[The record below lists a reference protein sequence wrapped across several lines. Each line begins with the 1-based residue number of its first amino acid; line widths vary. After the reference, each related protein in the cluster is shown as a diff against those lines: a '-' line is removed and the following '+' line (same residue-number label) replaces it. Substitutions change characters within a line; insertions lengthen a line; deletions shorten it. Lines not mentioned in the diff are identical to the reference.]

1 MLITD
6 IRTRRKGLSQLYIDG
21 EEAMKLDTFTLEANG
36 IKTGQSLTDEELFGL
51 IKKSEAHRASE
62 KALYLL
68 EYRARSKKE
77 LIDKVSEVASKE
89 TAEQTADRM
98 EELGLIDDREFA
110 RVFVRQL
117 FSVKKFGKRRVVQ
130 ELRIKGISPEIID
143 EVIEEYEDEPIEK
156 IKMLLEKKYRGFADD
171 EKIKRR
177 AVSALQRYGYS
188 FDEIREGMSSC
199 GEAVESFPDK
209 YQMPLCGDRDL
220 STPNYYAYLKIAE
233 GCDNNCTYCAIPM
246 IRGKQRSRTIEN
258 IVEEAESLVKNGVK
272 ELIVIAQDT
281 SRYGID
287 IYGEFSL
294 ARLLKELAKI
304 ENLKWIRVLYCYPEA
319 ITEELIDVFA
329 SEDKVVKYLDLP
341 LQHASGKVLKRMN
354 RRGDREKLT
363 ALINKLRERIP
374 GIVLRSTFIAG
385 FPGETEEDF
394 TELAEFV
401 KDMEFDRMGCFAY
414 SQEEGTPAAR
424 MKEQLDEE
432 TKEERA
438 RIIMESQMDIM
449 DRINRR
455 HIGKILEVMVDGFD
469 EEQECYFGRSY
480 MDAPD
485 VDGFVYFNSENEL
498 NPGDF
503 VTVEI
508 EDAIDADLYGT
519 QTD

>member
-1 MLITD
+1 MSVKVGMICLGCA
-6 IRTRRKGLSQLYIDG
+6 KNQVDG
-21 EEAMKLDTFTLEANG
+21 EMIMAALRNG
-36 IKTGQSLTDEELFGL
+36 GFETVSDPAESDIAIINTCGFIDS
-51 IKKSEAHRASE
+51 A
-62 KALYLL
+62 
-68 EYRARSKKE
+68 KKE
-77 LIDKVSEVASKE
+77 SIGEIL
-89 TAEQTADRM
+89 
-98 EELGLIDDREFA
+98 ELVDLKNDG
-110 RVFVRQL
+110 V
-117 FSVKKFGKRRVVQ
+117 
-130 ELRIKGISPEIID
+130 
-143 EVIEEYEDEPIEK
+143 IEK
-156 IKMLLEKKYRGFADD
+156 IVVTGCLAE
-171 EKIKRR
+171 
-177 AVSALQRYGYS
+177 RYK
-188 FDEIREGMSSC
+188 DEIRRDIPEVDAVLGIGANADIVNKFKELVG

-258 IVEEAESLVKNGVK
+258 IVEEAEGLVKNGVK

-294 ARLLKELAKI
+294 ARLLKELSKI

-449 DRINRR
+449 DRINQR

>member
-1 MLITD
+1 MSVKVGMICLGCA
-6 IRTRRKGLSQLYIDG
+6 KNQVDG
-21 EEAMKLDTFTLEANG
+21 EMLMAALRNG
-36 IKTGQSLTDEELFGL
+36 GFETVSDPAESDIAIINTCGFIDS
-51 IKKSEAHRASE
+51 A
-62 KALYLL
+62 
-68 EYRARSKKE
+68 KKE
-77 LIDKVSEVASKE
+77 SIGEILKLVDLKN
-89 TAEQTADRM
+89 D
-98 EELGLIDDREFA
+98 
-110 RVFVRQL
+110 
-117 FSVKKFGKRRVVQ
+117 
-130 ELRIKGISPEIID
+130 GI
-143 EVIEEYEDEPIEK
+143 IEK
-156 IKMLLEKKYRGFADD
+156 IVVTGCLAE
-171 EKIKRR
+171 
-177 AVSALQRYGYS
+177 RYK
-188 FDEIREGMSSC
+188 DEIRRDIPEVDAVLGIGANADIVNKFKELVG

-258 IVEEAESLVKNGVK
+258 IVEEAEGLVNNGVK

-294 ARLLKELAKI
+294 ARLLKALAKI

-519 QTD
+519 QKD

>member
-1 MLITD
+1 MSVKVGMICLGCA
-6 IRTRRKGLSQLYIDG
+6 KNQVDG
-21 EEAMKLDTFTLEANG
+21 EMLMAALRNG
-36 IKTGQSLTDEELFGL
+36 GFETVSDPAESDIAIINTCGFIDS
-51 IKKSEAHRASE
+51 A
-62 KALYLL
+62 
-68 EYRARSKKE
+68 KKE
-77 LIDKVSEVASKE
+77 SIGEIL
-89 TAEQTADRM
+89 
-98 EELGLIDDREFA
+98 ELVDLKNDG
-110 RVFVRQL
+110 V
-117 FSVKKFGKRRVVQ
+117 
-130 ELRIKGISPEIID
+130 
-143 EVIEEYEDEPIEK
+143 IEK
-156 IKMLLEKKYRGFADD
+156 IVVTGCLAE
-171 EKIKRR
+171 
-177 AVSALQRYGYS
+177 RYK
-188 FDEIREGMSSC
+188 DEIRRDIPEVDAVLGIGANADIVNKFKELVG

-258 IVEEAESLVKNGVK
+258 IVEEAEGLVKNGVK

-294 ARLLKELAKI
+294 ARLLKELSKI

-329 SEDKVVKYLDLP
+329 TEDKVVKYLDLP

-414 SQEEGTPAAR
+414 LQEEGTPAAR

-449 DRINRR
+449 DRINQR

>member
-1 MLITD
+1 MSVKVGMICLGCA
-6 IRTRRKGLSQLYIDG
+6 KNQVDG
-21 EEAMKLDTFTLEANG
+21 EMLMAALRNGGFETVDSPAESDIAIINTCGFIDSAKKESIGEILDLVDLKNEGIIEKIVVTGCLAERYKDEIRRDIPEVDAVLGIGANAE
-36 IKTGQSLTDEELFGL
+36 IV
-51 IKKSEAHRASE
+51 E
-62 KALYLL
+62 KF
-68 EYRARSKKE
+68 KE
-77 LIDKVSEVASKE
+77 LI
-89 TAEQTADRM
+89 
-98 EELGLIDDREFA
+98 G
-110 RVFVRQL
+110 
-117 FSVKKFGKRRVVQ
+117 
-130 ELRIKGISPEIID
+130 
-143 EVIEEYEDEPIEK
+143 
-156 IKMLLEKKYRGFADD
+156 
-171 EKIKRR
+171 
-177 AVSALQRYGYS
+177 
-188 FDEIREGMSSC
+188 

-209 YQMPLCGDRDL
+209 YQMPLCGDREL

-258 IVEEAESLVKNGVK
+258 IVEEAENLVNGGVK

-294 ARLLKELAKI
+294 AKLLKALAKI
-304 ENLKWIRVLYCYPEA
+304 EGLKWIRVLYCYPEA

-329 SEDKVVKYLDLP
+329 NEDKVVKYLDLP
-341 LQHASGKVLKRMN
+341 LQHASGRVLKRMN
-354 RRGDREKLT
+354 RRGDRETLT

-401 KDMEFDRMGCFAY
+401 KEMEFDRMGCFAY

-455 HIGKILEVMVDGFD
+455 HIGKTFEVMVEGYD
-469 EEQECYFGRSY
+469 ECGECYYGRSY

-485 VDGFVYFNSENEL
+485 VDGLVYFSSEKEH

-503 VTVEI
+503 VTVLI
-508 EDAIDADLYGT
+508 EDASDADLMARAL
-519 QTD
+519 D

>member
-1 MLITD
+1 MSVKVGMICLGCA
-6 IRTRRKGLSQLYIDG
+6 KNQVDG
-21 EEAMKLDTFTLEANG
+21 EMLMAALRNG
-36 IKTGQSLTDEELFGL
+36 GFETVSNPAESDIAIINTCGFIDS
-51 IKKSEAHRASE
+51 A
-62 KALYLL
+62 
-68 EYRARSKKE
+68 KKE
-77 LIDKVSEVASKE
+77 SIGEIL
-89 TAEQTADRM
+89 
-98 EELGLIDDREFA
+98 ELVDLKNDG
-110 RVFVRQL
+110 V
-117 FSVKKFGKRRVVQ
+117 
-130 ELRIKGISPEIID
+130 
-143 EVIEEYEDEPIEK
+143 IEK
-156 IKMLLEKKYRGFADD
+156 IVVTGCLAE
-171 EKIKRR
+171 
-177 AVSALQRYGYS
+177 RYK
-188 FDEIREGMSSC
+188 DEIRRDIPEVDAVLGIGANADIVNKFKELVG

-258 IVEEAESLVKNGVK
+258 IVEEAEGLVKNGVK

-294 ARLLKELAKI
+294 ARLLKELSKI

-329 SEDKVVKYLDLP
+329 TEDKVVKYLDLP

-449 DRINRR
+449 DRINQR

>member
-1 MLITD
+1 MSVKVGMICLGCA
-6 IRTRRKGLSQLYIDG
+6 KNQVDG
-21 EEAMKLDTFTLEANG
+21 EMLMAALRNGGFETVDSPAESDIAIINTCGFIDSAKKESIGEILDLVDLKNEGIIEKIVVTGCLAERYKDEIRRDIPEVDAVLGIGANAE
-36 IKTGQSLTDEELFGL
+36 IV
-51 IKKSEAHRASE
+51 E
-62 KALYLL
+62 KF
-68 EYRARSKKE
+68 KE
-77 LIDKVSEVASKE
+77 LI
-89 TAEQTADRM
+89 
-98 EELGLIDDREFA
+98 G
-110 RVFVRQL
+110 
-117 FSVKKFGKRRVVQ
+117 
-130 ELRIKGISPEIID
+130 
-143 EVIEEYEDEPIEK
+143 
-156 IKMLLEKKYRGFADD
+156 
-171 EKIKRR
+171 
-177 AVSALQRYGYS
+177 
-188 FDEIREGMSSC
+188 

-209 YQMPLCGDRDL
+209 YQMPLCGDREL

-258 IVEEAESLVKNGVK
+258 IVEEAENLVNGGVK

-294 ARLLKELAKI
+294 AKLLKALAKI
-304 ENLKWIRVLYCYPEA
+304 EGLKWIRVLYCYPEA

-329 SEDKVVKYLDLP
+329 NEDKVVKYLDLP
-341 LQHASGKVLKRMN
+341 LQHASGRVLKRMN
-354 RRGDREKLT
+354 RRGDRETLT
-363 ALINKLRERIP
+363 ALINKLRERIS

-401 KDMEFDRMGCFAY
+401 KEMEFDRMGCFAY

-449 DRINRR
+449 DRINRC
-455 HIGKILEVMVDGFD
+455 HIGKTFEVMVEGYD
-469 EEQECYFGRSY
+469 ECGECYYGRSY

-485 VDGFVYFNSENEL
+485 VDGLVYFSSDKEH

-503 VTVEI
+503 VTVLI
-508 EDAIDADLYGT
+508 EDASDADLMARAL
-519 QTD
+519 D

>member
-1 MLITD
+1 MICLGCA
-6 IRTRRKGLSQLYIDG
+6 KNQVDG
-21 EEAMKLDTFTLEANG
+21 EMLMAALRNG
-36 IKTGQSLTDEELFGL
+36 GFETVSDPAESDIAIINTCGFIDS
-51 IKKSEAHRASE
+51 A
-62 KALYLL
+62 
-68 EYRARSKKE
+68 KKE
-77 LIDKVSEVASKE
+77 SIGEIL
-89 TAEQTADRM
+89 
-98 EELGLIDDREFA
+98 ELVDLKND
-110 RVFVRQL
+110 
-117 FSVKKFGKRRVVQ
+117 
-130 ELRIKGISPEIID
+130 GI
-143 EVIEEYEDEPIEK
+143 IEK
-156 IKMLLEKKYRGFADD
+156 IVVTGCLAE
-171 EKIKRR
+171 
-177 AVSALQRYGYS
+177 RYK
-188 FDEIREGMSSC
+188 DEIRRDIPEVDAVLGIGANADIVNKFKELVG

-258 IVEEAESLVKNGVK
+258 IVKEANGLVKNGVK

-519 QTD
+519 QID

>member
-1 MLITD
+1 MSVKVGMICLGCA
-6 IRTRRKGLSQLYIDG
+6 KNQVDG
-21 EEAMKLDTFTLEANG
+21 EMLMAALRNG
-36 IKTGQSLTDEELFGL
+36 GFETVSDPTESDIAIINTCGFIDS
-51 IKKSEAHRASE
+51 A
-62 KALYLL
+62 
-68 EYRARSKKE
+68 KKE
-77 LIDKVSEVASKE
+77 SIGEIL
-89 TAEQTADRM
+89 
-98 EELGLIDDREFA
+98 ELVDLKNDG
-110 RVFVRQL
+110 V
-117 FSVKKFGKRRVVQ
+117 
-130 ELRIKGISPEIID
+130 
-143 EVIEEYEDEPIEK
+143 IEK
-156 IKMLLEKKYRGFADD
+156 IVVTGCLAE
-171 EKIKRR
+171 
-177 AVSALQRYGYS
+177 RYK
-188 FDEIREGMSSC
+188 DEIRRDIPEVDAVLGIGANADIVNKFKELVG

-258 IVEEAESLVKNGVK
+258 IVEEAEGLVKNGVK

-294 ARLLKELAKI
+294 ARLLKELSKI

-449 DRINRR
+449 DRINQR

-485 VDGFVYFNSENEL
+485 VDGFVYFNSDNEL

>member
-1 MLITD
+1 MSVKVGMICLGCA
-6 IRTRRKGLSQLYIDG
+6 KNQVDG
-21 EEAMKLDTFTLEANG
+21 EMLMAALRNG
-36 IKTGQSLTDEELFGL
+36 GFETVSDPAESDIAIINTCGFIDS
-51 IKKSEAHRASE
+51 A
-62 KALYLL
+62 
-68 EYRARSKKE
+68 KKE
-77 LIDKVSEVASKE
+77 SIGEIL
-89 TAEQTADRM
+89 
-98 EELGLIDDREFA
+98 ELVDLKND
-110 RVFVRQL
+110 
-117 FSVKKFGKRRVVQ
+117 
-130 ELRIKGISPEIID
+130 GI
-143 EVIEEYEDEPIEK
+143 IEK
-156 IKMLLEKKYRGFADD
+156 IVVTGCLAE
-171 EKIKRR
+171 
-177 AVSALQRYGYS
+177 RYK
-188 FDEIREGMSSC
+188 DEIRRDIPEVDAVLGIGANADIVNKFKELVG

-258 IVEEAESLVKNGVK
+258 IVEEAEGLVNNGVK

-294 ARLLKELAKI
+294 ARLLKALAKI

-329 SEDKVVKYLDLP
+329 SEGKVVKYLDLP

-519 QTD
+519 QKD

>member
-1 MLITD
+1 MSVKVGMICLGCA
-6 IRTRRKGLSQLYIDG
+6 KNQVDG
-21 EEAMKLDTFTLEANG
+21 EMLMAALRNG
-36 IKTGQSLTDEELFGL
+36 GFETVSDPAESDIAIINTCGFIDS
-51 IKKSEAHRASE
+51 A
-62 KALYLL
+62 
-68 EYRARSKKE
+68 KKE
-77 LIDKVSEVASKE
+77 SIGEIL
-89 TAEQTADRM
+89 
-98 EELGLIDDREFA
+98 ELVDLKND
-110 RVFVRQL
+110 
-117 FSVKKFGKRRVVQ
+117 
-130 ELRIKGISPEIID
+130 GI
-143 EVIEEYEDEPIEK
+143 IEK
-156 IKMLLEKKYRGFADD
+156 IVVTGCLAE
-171 EKIKRR
+171 
-177 AVSALQRYGYS
+177 RYK
-188 FDEIREGMSSC
+188 DEIRRDIPEVDAVLGIGANADIVNKFKELVG

-258 IVEEAESLVKNGVK
+258 IVEEAEGLVNNGVK

-294 ARLLKELAKI
+294 ARLLKALAKI

-374 GIVLRSTFIAG
+374 GIVLRSTFIVG

-414 SQEEGTPAAR
+414 SQEDGTPAAR

-519 QTD
+519 QKD

>member
-1 MLITD
+1 MSVKVGMICLGCA
-6 IRTRRKGLSQLYIDG
+6 KNQVDG
-21 EEAMKLDTFTLEANG
+21 EMLMAALRNG
-36 IKTGQSLTDEELFGL
+36 GFETVSDPAESDIAIINTCGFIDS
-51 IKKSEAHRASE
+51 A
-62 KALYLL
+62 
-68 EYRARSKKE
+68 KKE
-77 LIDKVSEVASKE
+77 SIGEIL
-89 TAEQTADRM
+89 
-98 EELGLIDDREFA
+98 ELVDLKNDG
-110 RVFVRQL
+110 V
-117 FSVKKFGKRRVVQ
+117 
-130 ELRIKGISPEIID
+130 
-143 EVIEEYEDEPIEK
+143 IEK
-156 IKMLLEKKYRGFADD
+156 IVVTGCLAE
-171 EKIKRR
+171 
-177 AVSALQRYGYS
+177 RYK
-188 FDEIREGMSSC
+188 DEIRRDIPEVDAVLGIGANADIVNKFKELVG

-258 IVEEAESLVKNGVK
+258 IVEEAEGLVNNGVK

-455 HIGKILEVMVDGFD
+455 HIGKVLEVMVDGYD

-485 VDGFVYFNSENEL
+485 VDGFVYFSSDKEL

>member
-1 MLITD
+1 MSVKVGMICLGCA
-6 IRTRRKGLSQLYIDG
+6 KNQVDG
-21 EEAMKLDTFTLEANG
+21 EMLMAALRNGGFETVDSPAESDIAIINTCGFIDSAKKESIGEILDLVDLKNEGIIEKIVVTGCLAERYKDEIRRDIPEVDAVLGIGANAE
-36 IKTGQSLTDEELFGL
+36 IV
-51 IKKSEAHRASE
+51 E
-62 KALYLL
+62 KF
-68 EYRARSKKE
+68 KE
-77 LIDKVSEVASKE
+77 LI
-89 TAEQTADRM
+89 
-98 EELGLIDDREFA
+98 G
-110 RVFVRQL
+110 
-117 FSVKKFGKRRVVQ
+117 
-130 ELRIKGISPEIID
+130 
-143 EVIEEYEDEPIEK
+143 
-156 IKMLLEKKYRGFADD
+156 
-171 EKIKRR
+171 
-177 AVSALQRYGYS
+177 
-188 FDEIREGMSSC
+188 

-209 YQMPLCGDRDL
+209 YQMPLCGDREL

-258 IVEEAESLVKNGVK
+258 IVEEAENLVNGGVK

-294 ARLLKELAKI
+294 AKLLKALAKI
-304 ENLKWIRVLYCYPEA
+304 DGLKWIRVLYCYPEA

-329 SEDKVVKYLDLP
+329 NEEKVVKYLDLP

-354 RRGDREKLT
+354 RRGDRETLT

-401 KDMEFDRMGCFAY
+401 KEMEFDRMGCFAY

-455 HIGKILEVMVDGFD
+455 HIGKTFEVMVEGYD
-469 EEQECYFGRSY
+469 ECGECYYGRSY

-485 VDGFVYFNSENEL
+485 VDGLVYFSSEKEH

-503 VTVEI
+503 VTVLI
-508 EDAIDADLYGT
+508 EDASDADLMARAL
-519 QTD
+519 D

>member
-1 MLITD
+1 MSVKVGMICLGCA
-6 IRTRRKGLSQLYIDG
+6 KNQVDG
-21 EEAMKLDTFTLEANG
+21 EMLMAALRNG
-36 IKTGQSLTDEELFGL
+36 GFETVSDPAESDIAIINTCGFIDS
-51 IKKSEAHRASE
+51 A
-62 KALYLL
+62 
-68 EYRARSKKE
+68 KKE
-77 LIDKVSEVASKE
+77 SIGEIL
-89 TAEQTADRM
+89 
-98 EELGLIDDREFA
+98 ELVDLKND
-110 RVFVRQL
+110 
-117 FSVKKFGKRRVVQ
+117 
-130 ELRIKGISPEIID
+130 GI
-143 EVIEEYEDEPIEK
+143 IEK
-156 IKMLLEKKYRGFADD
+156 IVVTGCLAE
-171 EKIKRR
+171 
-177 AVSALQRYGYS
+177 RYK
-188 FDEIREGMSSC
+188 DEIRRDIPEVDAVLGIGANADIVNKFKELVG

-258 IVEEAESLVKNGVK
+258 IVEEAEGLVNNGVK

-294 ARLLKELAKI
+294 ARLLKALAKI

-498 NPGDF
+498 NPSDF

-519 QTD
+519 QKD

>member
-1 MLITD
+1 MSVKVGMICLGCA
-6 IRTRRKGLSQLYIDG
+6 KNQVDG
-21 EEAMKLDTFTLEANG
+21 EMLMAALRNG
-36 IKTGQSLTDEELFGL
+36 GFETVSDPAESDIAIINTCGFIDS
-51 IKKSEAHRASE
+51 A
-62 KALYLL
+62 
-68 EYRARSKKE
+68 KKE
-77 LIDKVSEVASKE
+77 SIGEIL
-89 TAEQTADRM
+89 
-98 EELGLIDDREFA
+98 ELVDLKNDG
-110 RVFVRQL
+110 V
-117 FSVKKFGKRRVVQ
+117 
-130 ELRIKGISPEIID
+130 
-143 EVIEEYEDEPIEK
+143 IEK
-156 IKMLLEKKYRGFADD
+156 IVVTGCLAE
-171 EKIKRR
+171 
-177 AVSALQRYGYS
+177 RYK
-188 FDEIREGMSSC
+188 DEIRRDIPEVDAVLGIGANADIVDKFRELVG

-258 IVEEAESLVKNGVK
+258 IVMEAEGLVKNGVK

-281 SRYGID
+281 SRYGVD

-341 LQHASGKVLKRMN
+341 LQHASGRVLKRMN

-449 DRINRR
+449 DRINQR

-469 EEQECYFGRSY
+469 DEQECYFGRSY

-519 QTD
+519 QRD

>member
-1 MLITD
+1 MSVKVGMICLGCA
-6 IRTRRKGLSQLYIDG
+6 KNQVDG
-21 EEAMKLDTFTLEANG
+21 EMLMAALRNG
-36 IKTGQSLTDEELFGL
+36 GFETVSDPAESDIAIINTCGFIDS
-51 IKKSEAHRASE
+51 A
-62 KALYLL
+62 
-68 EYRARSKKE
+68 KKE
-77 LIDKVSEVASKE
+77 SIGEIL
-89 TAEQTADRM
+89 
-98 EELGLIDDREFA
+98 ELVDLKND
-110 RVFVRQL
+110 
-117 FSVKKFGKRRVVQ
+117 
-130 ELRIKGISPEIID
+130 GI
-143 EVIEEYEDEPIEK
+143 IEK
-156 IKMLLEKKYRGFADD
+156 IVVTGCLAE
-171 EKIKRR
+171 
-177 AVSALQRYGYS
+177 RYK
-188 FDEIREGMSSC
+188 DEIRRDIPEVDAVLGIGANADIVNKFKELVG

-258 IVEEAESLVKNGVK
+258 IVKEANGLVKNGVK

-519 QTD
+519 QID

>member
-1 MLITD
+1 MSVKVGMICLGCA
-6 IRTRRKGLSQLYIDG
+6 KNQVDG
-21 EEAMKLDTFTLEANG
+21 EMLMAALRNG
-36 IKTGQSLTDEELFGL
+36 GFETVSDPAESDIAIINTCGFIDS
-51 IKKSEAHRASE
+51 A
-62 KALYLL
+62 
-68 EYRARSKKE
+68 KKE
-77 LIDKVSEVASKE
+77 SIGEIL
-89 TAEQTADRM
+89 
-98 EELGLIDDREFA
+98 ELVDLKND
-110 RVFVRQL
+110 
-117 FSVKKFGKRRVVQ
+117 
-130 ELRIKGISPEIID
+130 GI
-143 EVIEEYEDEPIEK
+143 IEK
-156 IKMLLEKKYRGFADD
+156 IVVTGCLAE
-171 EKIKRR
+171 
-177 AVSALQRYGYS
+177 RYK
-188 FDEIREGMSSC
+188 DEIRRDIPEVDAVLGIGANADIVNKFKELVG

-258 IVEEAESLVKNGVK
+258 IVEEAEDLVNNGVK

-519 QTD
+519 QKD

>member
-1 MLITD
+1 MSVKVGMICLGCA
-6 IRTRRKGLSQLYIDG
+6 KNQVDG
-21 EEAMKLDTFTLEANG
+21 EMLMAALRNG
-36 IKTGQSLTDEELFGL
+36 GFETVSDPAESDIAIINTCGFIDS
-51 IKKSEAHRASE
+51 A
-62 KALYLL
+62 
-68 EYRARSKKE
+68 KKE
-77 LIDKVSEVASKE
+77 SIGEIL
-89 TAEQTADRM
+89 
-98 EELGLIDDREFA
+98 ELVDLKND
-110 RVFVRQL
+110 
-117 FSVKKFGKRRVVQ
+117 
-130 ELRIKGISPEIID
+130 GI
-143 EVIEEYEDEPIEK
+143 IEK
-156 IKMLLEKKYRGFADD
+156 IVVTGCLAE
-171 EKIKRR
+171 
-177 AVSALQRYGYS
+177 RYK
-188 FDEIREGMSSC
+188 DEIRRDIPEVDAVLGIGANADIVNKFKELVG

-258 IVEEAESLVKNGVK
+258 IVEEAEGLVNNGVK

-287 IYGEFSL
+287 IYGDFSL
-294 ARLLKELAKI
+294 ARLLKALAKI

-519 QTD
+519 QKD

>member
-1 MLITD
+1 MICLGCA
-6 IRTRRKGLSQLYIDG
+6 KNQVDG
-21 EEAMKLDTFTLEANG
+21 EMLMAALRNG
-36 IKTGQSLTDEELFGL
+36 GFETVSDPAESDIAIINTCGFIDS
-51 IKKSEAHRASE
+51 A
-62 KALYLL
+62 
-68 EYRARSKKE
+68 KKE
-77 LIDKVSEVASKE
+77 SIGEIL
-89 TAEQTADRM
+89 
-98 EELGLIDDREFA
+98 ELVDLKNDG
-110 RVFVRQL
+110 V
-117 FSVKKFGKRRVVQ
+117 
-130 ELRIKGISPEIID
+130 
-143 EVIEEYEDEPIEK
+143 IEK
-156 IKMLLEKKYRGFADD
+156 IVVTGCLAE
-171 EKIKRR
+171 
-177 AVSALQRYGYS
+177 RYK
-188 FDEIREGMSSC
+188 DEIRRDIPEVDAVLGIGANADIVNKFKELVG

-258 IVEEAESLVKNGVK
+258 IVEEANGLVKNGVK

>member
-1 MLITD
+1 MSVKVGMICLGCA
-6 IRTRRKGLSQLYIDG
+6 KNQVDG
-21 EEAMKLDTFTLEANG
+21 EMLMAALRNG
-36 IKTGQSLTDEELFGL
+36 GFETVSDPAESDIAIINTCGFIDS
-51 IKKSEAHRASE
+51 A
-62 KALYLL
+62 
-68 EYRARSKKE
+68 KKE
-77 LIDKVSEVASKE
+77 SIGEIL
-89 TAEQTADRM
+89 
-98 EELGLIDDREFA
+98 ELVDLKNDG
-110 RVFVRQL
+110 V
-117 FSVKKFGKRRVVQ
+117 
-130 ELRIKGISPEIID
+130 
-143 EVIEEYEDEPIEK
+143 IEK
-156 IKMLLEKKYRGFADD
+156 IVVTGCLAE
-171 EKIKRR
+171 
-177 AVSALQRYGYS
+177 RYK
-188 FDEIREGMSSC
+188 DEIRRDIPEVDAVLGIGANADIVNKFKELVG

-258 IVEEAESLVKNGVK
+258 IVEEAEGLVKNGVK

-363 ALINKLRERIP
+363 TLINKLRERIP

-455 HIGKILEVMVDGFD
+455 HIGKVLEVMVDGYD

-485 VDGFVYFNSENEL
+485 VDGFVYFSSDKEL

>member
-1 MLITD
+1 MSVKVGMICLGCA
-6 IRTRRKGLSQLYIDG
+6 KNQVDG
-21 EEAMKLDTFTLEANG
+21 EMLMAALRNG
-36 IKTGQSLTDEELFGL
+36 GFETVSDPAESDIAIINTCGFIDS
-51 IKKSEAHRASE
+51 A
-62 KALYLL
+62 
-68 EYRARSKKE
+68 KKE
-77 LIDKVSEVASKE
+77 SIGEIL
-89 TAEQTADRM
+89 
-98 EELGLIDDREFA
+98 ELVDLKND
-110 RVFVRQL
+110 
-117 FSVKKFGKRRVVQ
+117 
-130 ELRIKGISPEIID
+130 GI
-143 EVIEEYEDEPIEK
+143 IEK
-156 IKMLLEKKYRGFADD
+156 IVVTGCLAE
-171 EKIKRR
+171 
-177 AVSALQRYGYS
+177 RYK
-188 FDEIREGMSSC
+188 DEIRRDIPEVDAVLGIGANADIVNKFKELVG

-258 IVEEAESLVKNGVK
+258 IVEEANGLVNNGVK

-519 QTD
+519 QKD

>member
-1 MLITD
+1 MSVKVGMICLGCA
-6 IRTRRKGLSQLYIDG
+6 KNQVDG
-21 EEAMKLDTFTLEANG
+21 EMLMAALRNGGFETVDSPAESDIAIINTCGFIDSAKKESIGEILDLVDLKNEGIIEKIVVTGCLAERYKDEIRRDIPEVDAVLGIGANAE
-36 IKTGQSLTDEELFGL
+36 IV
-51 IKKSEAHRASE
+51 E
-62 KALYLL
+62 KF
-68 EYRARSKKE
+68 KE
-77 LIDKVSEVASKE
+77 LI
-89 TAEQTADRM
+89 
-98 EELGLIDDREFA
+98 G
-110 RVFVRQL
+110 
-117 FSVKKFGKRRVVQ
+117 
-130 ELRIKGISPEIID
+130 
-143 EVIEEYEDEPIEK
+143 
-156 IKMLLEKKYRGFADD
+156 
-171 EKIKRR
+171 
-177 AVSALQRYGYS
+177 
-188 FDEIREGMSSC
+188 

-209 YQMPLCGDRDL
+209 YQMPLCGDREL

-258 IVEEAESLVKNGVK
+258 IVDEAENLVNGGVK

-294 ARLLKELAKI
+294 AKLLKALAKI
-304 ENLKWIRVLYCYPEA
+304 EGLKWIRVLYCYPEA

-329 SEDKVVKYLDLP
+329 NEDKVVKYLDLP
-341 LQHASGKVLKRMN
+341 LQHASGRVLKRMN
-354 RRGDREKLT
+354 RRGDRETLT

-401 KDMEFDRMGCFAY
+401 KEMEFDRMGCFAY

-455 HIGKILEVMVDGFD
+455 HIGKTFEVMVEGYD
-469 EEQECYFGRSY
+469 ECGECYYGRSY

-485 VDGFVYFNSENEL
+485 VDGLVYFSSDKEH

-503 VTVEI
+503 VTVLI
-508 EDAIDADLYGT
+508 EDASDADLMARAL
-519 QTD
+519 D

>member
-1 MLITD
+1 MSVKVGMICLGCA
-6 IRTRRKGLSQLYIDG
+6 KNQVDG
-21 EEAMKLDTFTLEANG
+21 EMLMAALRNG
-36 IKTGQSLTDEELFGL
+36 GFETVSDPAESDIAIINTCGFIDS
-51 IKKSEAHRASE
+51 A
-62 KALYLL
+62 
-68 EYRARSKKE
+68 KKE
-77 LIDKVSEVASKE
+77 SIGEIL
-89 TAEQTADRM
+89 
-98 EELGLIDDREFA
+98 ELVDLKNDG
-110 RVFVRQL
+110 V
-117 FSVKKFGKRRVVQ
+117 
-130 ELRIKGISPEIID
+130 
-143 EVIEEYEDEPIEK
+143 IEK
-156 IKMLLEKKYRGFADD
+156 IVVTGCLAE
-171 EKIKRR
+171 
-177 AVSALQRYGYS
+177 RYK
-188 FDEIREGMSSC
+188 DEIRRDIPEVDAVLGIGANADIVNKFKELVG

-258 IVEEAESLVKNGVK
+258 IVEEAEGLVKNGVK

-294 ARLLKELAKI
+294 ARLLKELSKI

-319 ITEELIDVFA
+319 ITEELINVFA
-329 SEDKVVKYLDLP
+329 TEDKVVKYLDLP

-449 DRINRR
+449 DRINQR

>member
-1 MLITD
+1 MSVKVGMICLGCA
-6 IRTRRKGLSQLYIDG
+6 KNQVDG
-21 EEAMKLDTFTLEANG
+21 EMLMAALRNG
-36 IKTGQSLTDEELFGL
+36 GFETVSDPAESDIAIINTCGFIDS
-51 IKKSEAHRASE
+51 A
-62 KALYLL
+62 
-68 EYRARSKKE
+68 KKE
-77 LIDKVSEVASKE
+77 SIGEIL
-89 TAEQTADRM
+89 
-98 EELGLIDDREFA
+98 ELVDLKND
-110 RVFVRQL
+110 
-117 FSVKKFGKRRVVQ
+117 
-130 ELRIKGISPEIID
+130 GI
-143 EVIEEYEDEPIEK
+143 IEK
-156 IKMLLEKKYRGFADD
+156 IVVTGCLAE
-171 EKIKRR
+171 
-177 AVSALQRYGYS
+177 RYK
-188 FDEIREGMSSC
+188 DEIRRDIPDVDAVLGIGANADIVNKFKELVG

-258 IVEEAESLVKNGVK
+258 IVEEAEGLVKNGVK

-287 IYGEFSL
+287 IYVEFSL

-519 QTD
+519 QKD

>member
-1 MLITD
+1 MSVKVGMICLGCA
-6 IRTRRKGLSQLYIDG
+6 KNQVDG
-21 EEAMKLDTFTLEANG
+21 EMLMAALRNG
-36 IKTGQSLTDEELFGL
+36 GFETVSDPAESDIAIINTCGFIDS
-51 IKKSEAHRASE
+51 A
-62 KALYLL
+62 
-68 EYRARSKKE
+68 KKE
-77 LIDKVSEVASKE
+77 SIGEIL
-89 TAEQTADRM
+89 
-98 EELGLIDDREFA
+98 ELVDLKNDG
-110 RVFVRQL
+110 V
-117 FSVKKFGKRRVVQ
+117 
-130 ELRIKGISPEIID
+130 
-143 EVIEEYEDEPIEK
+143 IEK
-156 IKMLLEKKYRGFADD
+156 IVVTGCLAE
-171 EKIKRR
+171 
-177 AVSALQRYGYS
+177 RYK
-188 FDEIREGMSSC
+188 DEIRRDIPEVDAVLGIGANADIVNKFKELVG

-258 IVEEAESLVKNGVK
+258 IVEEANGLVKNGVK

-519 QTD
+519 QKD

>member
-1 MLITD
+1 MSVKVGMICLGCA
-6 IRTRRKGLSQLYIDG
+6 KNQVDG
-21 EEAMKLDTFTLEANG
+21 EMLMAALRNG
-36 IKTGQSLTDEELFGL
+36 GFETVSDPAESDIAIINTCGFIDS
-51 IKKSEAHRASE
+51 A
-62 KALYLL
+62 
-68 EYRARSKKE
+68 KKE
-77 LIDKVSEVASKE
+77 SIGEIL
-89 TAEQTADRM
+89 
-98 EELGLIDDREFA
+98 ELVDLKNDG
-110 RVFVRQL
+110 V
-117 FSVKKFGKRRVVQ
+117 
-130 ELRIKGISPEIID
+130 
-143 EVIEEYEDEPIEK
+143 IEK
-156 IKMLLEKKYRGFADD
+156 IVVTGCLAE
-171 EKIKRR
+171 
-177 AVSALQRYGYS
+177 RYK
-188 FDEIREGMSSC
+188 DEIRRDIPEVDAVLGIGANADIVSKFKELVG

-258 IVEEAESLVKNGVK
+258 IVEEAEGLVKNGVK

-455 HIGKILEVMVDGFD
+455 HIGKVLEVMVDGYD

-485 VDGFVYFNSENEL
+485 VDGFVYFSSDKEL

>member
-1 MLITD
+1 MSVKVGMICLGCA
-6 IRTRRKGLSQLYIDG
+6 KNQVDG
-21 EEAMKLDTFTLEANG
+21 EMLMAALRNG
-36 IKTGQSLTDEELFGL
+36 GFETVSDPAESDIAIINTCGFIDS
-51 IKKSEAHRASE
+51 A
-62 KALYLL
+62 
-68 EYRARSKKE
+68 KKE
-77 LIDKVSEVASKE
+77 SIGEIL
-89 TAEQTADRM
+89 
-98 EELGLIDDREFA
+98 ELVDLKND
-110 RVFVRQL
+110 
-117 FSVKKFGKRRVVQ
+117 
-130 ELRIKGISPEIID
+130 GI
-143 EVIEEYEDEPIEK
+143 IEK
-156 IKMLLEKKYRGFADD
+156 IVVTGCLAE
-171 EKIKRR
+171 
-177 AVSALQRYGYS
+177 RYK
-188 FDEIREGMSSC
+188 DEIRRDIPEVDAVLGIGANADIVNKFKELVG

-258 IVEEAESLVKNGVK
+258 IVEEAEGLVKNGVK

-519 QTD
+519 QKD

>member
-1 MLITD
+1 MSVKVGMICLGCA
-6 IRTRRKGLSQLYIDG
+6 KNQVDG
-21 EEAMKLDTFTLEANG
+21 EMLMAALRNG
-36 IKTGQSLTDEELFGL
+36 GFETVSDPAESDIAIINTCGFIDS
-51 IKKSEAHRASE
+51 A
-62 KALYLL
+62 
-68 EYRARSKKE
+68 KKE
-77 LIDKVSEVASKE
+77 SIGEIL
-89 TAEQTADRM
+89 
-98 EELGLIDDREFA
+98 ELVDLKNDG
-110 RVFVRQL
+110 V
-117 FSVKKFGKRRVVQ
+117 
-130 ELRIKGISPEIID
+130 
-143 EVIEEYEDEPIEK
+143 IEK
-156 IKMLLEKKYRGFADD
+156 IVVTGCLAE
-171 EKIKRR
+171 
-177 AVSALQRYGYS
+177 RYK
-188 FDEIREGMSSC
+188 DEIRRDIPEVDAVLGIGANADIVNKFKELVG

-519 QTD
+519 QID

>member
-1 MLITD
+1 MSVKVGMICLGCA
-6 IRTRRKGLSQLYIDG
+6 KNQVDG
-21 EEAMKLDTFTLEANG
+21 EMLMAALRNGGFETVDSPAESDIAIINTCGFIDSAKKESIGEILDLVDLKNEGIIEKIVVTGCLAERYKDEIRRDIPEVDAVLGIGANAE
-36 IKTGQSLTDEELFGL
+36 IV
-51 IKKSEAHRASE
+51 E
-62 KALYLL
+62 KF
-68 EYRARSKKE
+68 KE
-77 LIDKVSEVASKE
+77 LI
-89 TAEQTADRM
+89 
-98 EELGLIDDREFA
+98 G
-110 RVFVRQL
+110 
-117 FSVKKFGKRRVVQ
+117 
-130 ELRIKGISPEIID
+130 
-143 EVIEEYEDEPIEK
+143 
-156 IKMLLEKKYRGFADD
+156 
-171 EKIKRR
+171 
-177 AVSALQRYGYS
+177 
-188 FDEIREGMSSC
+188 

-209 YQMPLCGDRDL
+209 YQMPLCGDREL

-258 IVEEAESLVKNGVK
+258 IVEEAENLVNGGVK

-294 ARLLKELAKI
+294 AKLLKALAKI
-304 ENLKWIRVLYCYPEA
+304 EGLKWIRVLYCYPEA

-329 SEDKVVKYLDLP
+329 NEDKVVKYLDLP
-341 LQHASGKVLKRMN
+341 LQHASGRVLKRMN
-354 RRGDREKLT
+354 RRGDRETLT

-401 KDMEFDRMGCFAY
+401 KEMEFDRMGCFAY

-455 HIGKILEVMVDGFD
+455 HIGKTFEVMVEGYD
-469 EEQECYFGRSY
+469 ECGECYYGRSY

-485 VDGFVYFNSENEL
+485 VDGLVYFSSEKEH

-503 VTVEI
+503 VTVLI
-508 EDAIDADLYGT
+508 EDASDADLMARAL
-519 QTD
+519 DRF

>member
-1 MLITD
+1 MSVKVGMICLGCA
-6 IRTRRKGLSQLYIDG
+6 KNQVDG
-21 EEAMKLDTFTLEANG
+21 EMLMAALRNG
-36 IKTGQSLTDEELFGL
+36 GFETVSDPAESDIAIINTCGFIDS
-51 IKKSEAHRASE
+51 A
-62 KALYLL
+62 
-68 EYRARSKKE
+68 KKE
-77 LIDKVSEVASKE
+77 SIGEIL
-89 TAEQTADRM
+89 
-98 EELGLIDDREFA
+98 ELVDLKNDG
-110 RVFVRQL
+110 V
-117 FSVKKFGKRRVVQ
+117 
-130 ELRIKGISPEIID
+130 
-143 EVIEEYEDEPIEK
+143 IEK
-156 IKMLLEKKYRGFADD
+156 IVVTGCLAE
-171 EKIKRR
+171 
-177 AVSALQRYGYS
+177 RYK
-188 FDEIREGMSSC
+188 DEIRRDIPEVDAVLGIGANADIVNKFKELVG

-258 IVEEAESLVKNGVK
+258 IVEEAEGLVKNGVK

-294 ARLLKELAKI
+294 ARLLKELSKI

-329 SEDKVVKYLDLP
+329 TEDKVVKYLDLP

-385 FPGETEEDF
+385 FPGETEDDF

-449 DRINRR
+449 DRINQR